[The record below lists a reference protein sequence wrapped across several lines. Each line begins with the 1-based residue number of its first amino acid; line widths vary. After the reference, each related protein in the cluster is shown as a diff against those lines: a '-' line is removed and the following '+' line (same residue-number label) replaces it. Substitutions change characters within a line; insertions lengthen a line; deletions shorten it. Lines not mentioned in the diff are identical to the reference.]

1 MTAEQLISA
10 LRKRGVEISRRS
22 LFAYQKVDPREAP
35 EFDAVDD
42 WARFIRERQVYEAGR
57 TQSTEK
63 REAKERREMSRNGR
77 QQAKRNLAN
86 GDSDAEKFSLGAE
99 RKERILRLRLSNQVR
114 RSKLEV
120 LSRNTVTM
128 AECEQALEGIKRR
141 VSGELL
147 RLPETLSHQLAHR
160 EPRHVQELLTAALR
174 SALDRLSRP
183 EDYFKPETEHGANGL
198 GAVSGG

>member
-1 MTAEQLISA
+1 LHAEKEKAVERQPGYSPFLMTATELISQ
-10 LRKRGVEISRRS
+10 LGKRGVKISRRS
-22 LFAYQKVDPREAP
+22 LFTYQKIDPGEAP
-35 EFDAVDD
+35 AGFDAVDD

-63 REAKERREMSRNGR
+63 REAKERRAMSRNGR

-147 RLPETLSHQLAHR
+147 RLPETCLVNSRTESQG
-160 EPRHVQELLTAALR
+160 TFR
-174 SALDRLSRP
+174 SC
-183 EDYFKPETEHGANGL
+183 
-198 GAVSGG
+198 